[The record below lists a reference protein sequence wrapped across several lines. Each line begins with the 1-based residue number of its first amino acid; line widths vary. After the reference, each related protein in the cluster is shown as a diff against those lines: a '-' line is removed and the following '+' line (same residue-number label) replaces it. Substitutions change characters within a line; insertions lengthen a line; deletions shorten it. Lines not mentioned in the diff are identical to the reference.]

1 MTTNKPEA
9 TDLHP
14 DKKGP
19 KPETEAKYREALELY
34 RTTDMTVEAICART
48 KSSVR
53 GFRSYIH
60 RFHRDLLLARHNL
73 KASPEEAS
81 EIRLNKGVGQRAST
95 HAKYREAIEAC
106 DSMEYIEFNVSEIA
120 RMFHLSPSALA
131 NQLRSHYPDIQERRE
146 RERSRSGIYDNH
158 HRGVTPGTE
167 RQYAEA
173 TEHLRESED
182 TIRQTAELYGVSYS
196 GLREH
201 LLYYHKDLILRR
213 ADRRK
218 KAVHDKRPGEI
229 NGGGGRHAPSPESVD
244 KYSEAVLLYSTTA
257 LTYNEVAE
265 ATGVTPQGLRYHLRM
280 WHPDIIAKRHD
291 VDGRGTESNRK
302 RYLKSTSQKYY
313 AAIERMKA
321 TGETVVKVA
330 AEFGLNPD
338 TFRQYLHEH
347 EPELAASHGMT
358 QLDNGKKVS
367 ARSAARYEEAL
378 RLYETT
384 TETLKSIAS
393 RLGLNY
399 KSVGG
404 YLRRNRPDII
414 AAHRRLLP

>member
-9 TDLHP
+9 TDPHP
-14 DKKGP
+14 DRKGP

-146 RERSRSGIYDNH
+146 RERSRSGIDDNH

-201 LLYYHKDLILRR
+201 LLYYHKDLILKR

-229 NGGGGRHAPSPESVD
+229 NGGGGRHAPSPESLEKYKEAVRL
-244 KYSEAVLLYSTTA
+244 YSETEM
-257 LTYNEVAE
+257 TYEEIAS
-265 ATGVTPQGLRYHLRM
+265 ATGISVSGLRYHLRM
-280 WHPDIIAKRHD
+280 WHPEMIA
-291 VDGRGTESNRK
+291 GR
-302 RYLKSTSQKYY
+302 KSTALKYEP
-313 AAIERMKA
+313 AIARLKESGEPVA
-321 TGETVVKVA
+321 TVA
-330 AEFGLNPD
+330 AQFGLNPE
-338 TFRQYLHEH
+338 TFRKYLHKH
-347 EPELAASHGMT
+347 EPELASSLGMEV
-358 QLDNGKKVS
+358 LEDGKKRLN
-367 ARSAARYEEAL
+367 RSAARYEEAL
-378 RLYETT
+378 RLYANG
-384 TETLKSIAS
+384 TETLKSIAE
-393 RLGLNY
+393 RLGINY
-399 KSVGG
+399 KSLWG
-404 YLRRNRPDII
+404 YWQRNRKG
-414 AAHRRLLP
+414 

>member
-1 MTTNKPEA
+1 MTANRSEA
-9 TDLHP
+9 TAPHP
-14 DKKGP
+14 DRKGP

-131 NQLRSHYPDIQERRE
+131 NQLRSHYPEIQERRE
-146 RERSRSGIYDNH
+146 RERRRSGIDDNH
-158 HRGVTPGTE
+158 HRGVTPGAE

-182 TIRQTAELYGVSYS
+182 TIRQTAELYGVSSS

-218 KAVHDKRPGEI
+218 KAVHDKQPGEI
-229 NGGGGRHAPSPESVD
+229 NGGGGRHAPSPESLEKYKEAVRL
-244 KYSEAVLLYSTTA
+244 YSETEM
-257 LTYNEVAE
+257 TYEEIAS
-265 ATGVTPQGLRYHLRM
+265 ATGISVSGLRYHLRM
-280 WHPDIIAKRHD
+280 WHPEMIA
-291 VDGRGTESNRK
+291 GR
-302 RYLKSTSQKYY
+302 KSTALKYEP
-313 AAIERMKA
+313 AIARLKESGEPVA
-321 TGETVVKVA
+321 TVA
-330 AEFGLNPD
+330 AEFGLNPE
-338 TFRQYLHEH
+338 TFRKYLHKH
-347 EPELAASHGMT
+347 EPALASSLGMEV
-358 QLDNGKKVS
+358 LESGKKRS
-367 ARSAARYEEAL
+367 NRSAARYEEAL
-378 RLYETT
+378 RLYANG
-384 TETLKSIAS
+384 TETLKSIAE
-393 RLGLNY
+393 RLGINY
-399 KSVGG
+399 KSIWG
-404 YLRRNRPDII
+404 YWQRNRKG
-414 AAHRRLLP
+414 